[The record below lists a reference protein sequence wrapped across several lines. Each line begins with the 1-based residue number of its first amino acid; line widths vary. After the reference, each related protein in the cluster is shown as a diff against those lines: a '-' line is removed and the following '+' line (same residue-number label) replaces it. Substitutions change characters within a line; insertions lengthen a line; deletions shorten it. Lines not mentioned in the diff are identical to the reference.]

1 MILKED
7 AYRLA
12 AINAADEWLAEH
24 RVTESW
30 RMINRL
36 RDQLVRSSP
45 KPVDVEVVNRLLHK
59 YDNDPNFGVRE
70 FTAELREM
78 LA

>member
-1 MILKED
+1 MIMKED

-12 AINAADEWLAEH
+12 AIN
-24 RVTESW
+24 
-30 RMINRL
+30 RL
-36 RDQLVRSSP
+36 LDQLVRSSP

-59 YDNDPNFGVRE
+59 YDTDPNFGVRE
-70 FTAELREM
+70 FTAELQEM

>member
-70 FTAELREM
+70 FTDELREM